1 MLIARQV
8 ADQERDVSL
17 QRTLGIMSYVPPFVC
32 QKASNPTMMDV
43 KIGHMAILIQVHEDF
58 SACSTGKLRAAPS
71 SCEGGKI
78 RKGECCTSA
87 LLCISIYLSTVE
99 VTLPETNIAP
109 ENMASQKENES
120 SNFQS
125 LIFRGYV
132 LLVLGGVYP
141 AIKRT
146 NIRW

>member
-1 MLIARQV
+1 
-8 ADQERDVSL
+8 
-17 QRTLGIMSYVPPFVC
+17 
-32 QKASNPTMMDV
+32 MMDV

-58 SACSTGKLRAAPS
+58 SASSTGKLRAAPS

-78 RKGECCTSA
+78 RKGEYCTSA
-87 LLCISIYLSTVE
+87 LVCISIYLSAVK
-99 VTLPETNIAP
+99 VTLPEANIAP

-132 LLVLGGVYP
+132 SFRGCIP
-141 AIKRT
+141 C
-146 NIRW
+146 N